1 MASSPGSSLGRF
13 VWYELMTTDVEA
25 ARAFYANVM
34 DWGTKDASTPASA
47 YIFFTAA
54 TVPVSGLTLL
64 PEPAREAGAAPHWI
78 GYVGV
83 TDVDAAAERIKQ
95 LGGAVHVP
103 PTDIPNISRFSI
115 VADPQMAT
123 FALVKGR
130 KPGQEQPVDA
140 GRPGRV
146 GWHEL
151 LAGDWEKVFAFYGE
165 LLGWQKADAHVGAM
179 GRYQQFTAAGEA
191 IGGMF
196 TKPATL
202 LFPFWLYYFNTSDV
216 EAAAKRVEAAGGEI
230 LYGPTVVPGGA
241 WIAHCADP
249 QGAVFGLLDR
259 RGRKSVGYFE
269 SVASG
274 HSSDSRNRRW
284 SW

>member
-1 MASSPGSSLGRF
+1 MASSLGRF

-25 ARAFYANVM
+25 ARAFYAKVM

-47 YIFFTAA
+47 YTLFSAA
-54 TVPVSGLTLL
+54 AVPVSGLTLL

-78 GYVGV
+78 GYVSV
-83 TDVDAAAERIKQ
+83 IDVDAAAERIKR
-95 LGGAVHVP
+95 LGGVVHIP
-103 PTDIPNISRFSI
+103 PTNLPNVSRFSI

-123 FALVKGR
+123 FALVRGH
-130 KPGQEQPVDA
+130 KPDQEQPVEP

-151 LAGDWEKVFAFYGE
+151 LAAEWEKAFAFYGQ
-165 LLGWQKADAHVGAM
+165 LLGWQKAGAHVGAM
-179 GRYQQFTAAGEA
+179 GTYQQFSAAGEA

-196 TKPATL
+196 NKPAEL
-202 LFPFWLYYFNTSDV
+202 PFPFWLYYFNSHDV
-216 EAAAKRVEAAGGEI
+216 EAAAKRVEGAGGEI

-241 WIAHCADP
+241 RIVHCADP
-249 QGAVFGLLDR
+249 QGAVFALLNR
-259 RGRKSVGYFE
+259 QGREALGYFE
-269 SVASG
+269 SIALGRSG
-274 HSSDSRNRRW
+274 HRSRRW

>member
-1 MASSPGSSLGRF
+1 
-13 VWYELMTTDVEA
+13 MTTDVEA
-25 ARAFYANVM
+25 AKAFYAKAVG
-34 DWGTKDASTPASA
+34 WGANDASMPGTS
-47 YIFFTAA
+47 YMLFTVEA
-54 TVPVSGLTLL
+54 VPVSGLTLL
-64 PEPAREAGAAPHWI
+64 PEAAREVGAAPHWI

-103 PTDIPNISRFSI
+103 PTDVPNVSRFSI
-115 VADPQMAT
+115 VADPQMAM

-130 KPGQEQPVDA
+130 KPRQEQPVDV
-140 GRPGRV
+140 GQPGRV

-151 LAGDWEKVFAFYGE
+151 LAGDWEKAFAFYGE
-165 LLGWQKADAHVGAM
+165 LLGWQKADAHDVGAM
-179 GRYQQFTAAGEA
+179 GRYQQFSAAGKI

-202 LFPFWLYYFNTSDV
+202 PFPFWLYYFNTGDV
-216 EAAAKRVEAAGGEI
+216 GAAAERVEVGGGEI
-230 LYGPTVVPGGA
+230 LYGPTVLPGGA

-249 QGAVFGLLDR
+249 QGAVFALLER
-259 RGRKSVGYFE
+259 RGRKAAGYFE

-274 HSSDSRNRRW
+274 HSSDPRKRRW